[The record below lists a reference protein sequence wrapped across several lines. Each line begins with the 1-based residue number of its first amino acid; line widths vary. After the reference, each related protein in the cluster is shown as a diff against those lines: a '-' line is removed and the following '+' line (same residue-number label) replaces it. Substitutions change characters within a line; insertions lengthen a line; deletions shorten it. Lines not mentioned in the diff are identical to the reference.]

1 MSKFDELLGEL
12 ETLAKAQPAGEGDEK
27 IVAAAA
33 DGGGQGSGEPDGDED
48 ADAGMGD
55 GDGDEGKP
63 MAKSFEVTLADGT
76 KVQAQDG
83 TELVKALQ
91 ERIEGTETVLAKALE
106 TAVGLIKSQGEQIA
120 ALAGKVKAMGGEGK
134 GRKAVLSVVEK
145 PAAGGDMAKSTDEQG
160 MKPEE
165 FMAKALDAQKL
176 GRLTGIEVATAE
188 AYLNRGQP
196 VPASIIE
203 RVIQG

>member
-12 ETLAKAQPAGEGDEK
+12 ETLAKAQPAEGDDK

-33 DGGGQGSGEPDGDED
+33 EGGGQVEGEMSEEER
-48 ADAGMGD
+48 AAAAAAG
-55 GDGDEGKP
+55 EGNGE

-83 TELVKALQ
+83 TELVKSLQ
-91 ERIEGTETVLAKALE
+91 ERLETNETVMAKALE
-106 TAVGLIKSQGEQIA
+106 TAIALIKSQGERIE
-120 ALAGKVKAMGGEGK
+120 ALSGKIKALGSEGK

-145 PAAGGDMAKSTDEQG
+145 PAGTLAKSTTEDG

-176 GRLTGIEVATAE
+176 GRITGIDVATAE
-188 AYLNRGQP
+188 AHLNRGQP

>member
-12 ETLAKAQPAGEGDEK
+12 ETLAKAQPAEDGDEK

-33 DGGGQGSGEPDGDED
+33 EGGGQGVGEPDGDED
-48 ADAGMGD
+48 GEGAGD
-55 GDGDEGKP
+55 GDGDEGKT
-63 MAKSFEVTLADGT
+63 MSKSFEVTLPDGS

-83 TELVKALQ
+83 TALVKALQ
-91 ERIEGTETVLAKALE
+91 DRIEGTETVMAKALE
-106 TAVGLIKSQGEQIA
+106 AAVGLIKSQGEQIA
-120 ALAGKVKAMGGEGK
+120 ALSSKVKALSSEGK
-134 GRKAVLSVVEK
+134 GRKAVLTVVEK
-145 PAAGGDMAKSTDEQG
+145 PSATLAKSTADEG

-176 GRLTGIEVATAE
+176 GRITGIEVATAE

-203 RVIQG
+203 RVVQG

>member
-12 ETLAKAQPAGEGDEK
+12 ETLAKAQPADDGDDK

-33 DGGGQGSGEPDGDED
+33 DGGGQVDGKPDGDE
-48 ADAGMGD
+48 GMGGAGD

-63 MAKSFEVTLADGT
+63 MTKSFKVTLADGS
-76 KVQAQDG
+76 VVEAQDG

-91 ERIEGTETVLAKALE
+91 DRVEETEGVLAKALD
-106 TAVGLIKSQGEQIA
+106 TAVALIKSQGEQIA
-120 ALAGKVKAMGGEGK
+120 ALSGKVKALSSEGK

-145 PAAGGDMAKSTDEQG
+145 PAAGTDLAKSTAEQG

-165 FMAKALDAQKL
+165 FMAKALDAQRD

-196 VPASIIE
+196 VPANIIE
-203 RVIQG
+203 RVVKG